1 MGARLVR
8 FGEPAGRWVLLA
20 CVLGSALAFIDGTVV
35 NIALPRIGAAL
46 DADAAGLQWT
56 VNAYT
61 LTLAAFILLA
71 GSLGDRFGRR
81 RVFLVGVAWFA
92 LGSLLCGVAP
102 NIQTLVAARA
112 IQGVGG
118 ALLSPGALAIL
129 QASFEPADRAKA
141 IGAWSGLGGVAGA
154 AGPFLGGWLVAGVQL
169 ASGLSDQPA
178 AGGGGA
184 AGRGQART
192 RVRRPRTRRAVWTC
206 SGAVLCAAGLTGL
219 TYAFTAW
226 PEQGPG
232 DGWVLGALL
241 VGVVGLVGFVATEA
255 RSPHPMLPLEM
266 FRSRTFSA
274 TNVVTFRV
282 YAALAGV
289 FFFVVINL
297 QVVAGFSPLAAGMAL
312 LPVTVIMLV
321 LSARAGALAG
331 RIGPRL
337 PMTLGPL
344 VCAVGVL
351 LLSRIGAQ
359 AVYSTDVLPAVI
371 VLGLGLSLT
380 VAPLTATAL
389 ASAQDRHAGVASG
402 VNNAV
407 ARTAGLLAIAILPLV
422 SGLGS
427 SFTDPLALGPAY
439 RTSMLICAALL
450 LAGGALSF
458 ATIPS
463 SFAAISAQVA
473 ATQGVA
479 QAPLVQSPCR
489 VHCAVTGPAAA
500 PEPRTRQ
507 HGVARDTPSSRTGV
521 LQRCRSP

>member
-1 MGARLVR
+1 MICVAPTSGDPVRAGLVR
-8 FGEPAGRWVLLA
+8 LGEPAGRWVLLA

-35 NIALPRIGAAL
+35 NIALPRIGQAL

-81 RVFLVGVAWFA
+81 RVFLVGVVWFA

-102 NIQTLVAARA
+102 SIQTLVAARA

-118 ALLSPGALAIL
+118 ALLTPGALAIL

-154 AGPFLGGWLVAGVQL
+154 VGPFLGGWLVAVSSWRLVFLINLPL
-169 ASGLSDQPA
+169 AVVVLLVTLRHVLESADPDA
-178 AGGGGA
+178 
-184 AGRGQART
+184 
-192 RVRRPRTRRAVWTC
+192 VRRVDVL
-206 SGAVLCAAGLTGL
+206 GAVLCAVGLAGL

-226 PEQGPG
+226 PARGRG

-241 VGVVGLVGFVATEA
+241 VGVVGLAGFVATEA

-274 TNVVTFRV
+274 TNVVTFGV

-297 QVVAGFSPLAAGMAL
+297 QVVGGFSPLAAGMAL
-312 LPVTVIMLV
+312 LPVTVIMLL

-331 RIGPRL
+331 RIGPRI
-337 PMTLGPL
+337 PMTLGPV
-344 VCAVGVL
+344 VCAAGVL

-359 AVYSTDVLPAVI
+359 AAYTTDVLPAVI
-371 VLGLGLSLT
+371 VVGLGLSLT
-380 VAPLTATAL
+380 VAPLTSTAL

-407 ARTAGLLAIAILPLV
+407 ARTAGLLAIAILPVV
-422 SGLGS
+422 SGVGS
-427 SFTDPLALGPAY
+427 SFTDPETLGPAY

-450 LAGGALSF
+450 LGGGALAF
-458 ATIPS
+458 ATIPP

-473 ATQGVA
+473 AAHGVA
-479 QAPLVQSPCR
+479 QAPMVQSPCR
-489 VHCAVTGPAAA
+489 VHCAVTGPPLHPNPA
-500 PEPRTRQ
+500 PDNRK
-507 HGVARDTPSSRTGV
+507 
-521 LQRCRSP
+521 